1 MKLSLP
7 LELLPKSPSICIEP
21 ANDCDGSLCH
31 QPIFNAA
38 GGLNY
43 VTPHFHLVEWE
54 SGRRLYYAIPAC
66 SLGILT
72 R

>member
-7 LELLPKSPSICIEP
+7 LELIPKDPSIFIEP
-21 ANDCDGSLCH
+21 ANDCDGSLCQ
-31 QPIFNAA
+31 QPIFNDD

-43 VTPHFHLVEWE
+43 IAPHFHLVEWE
-54 SGRRLYYAIPAC
+54 SGRRRCYPIAVCLPAMP
-66 SLGILT
+66 T